1 MSKRSDESITVK
13 TTGALR
19 GIGSGPVL
27 LSLALLLLPW
37 SQAWAGVPTDQL
49 KGSVD
54 QVIHVLEDPAL
65 KSESKA
71 QERRTA
77 IRKEADKI
85 FDWEE
90 TAKRALGTHWRSL
103 SEKDRKEFVSLFA
116 DLLERAYISKIELY
130 SGEKI
135 TYAGDSVDGDVATV
149 KTRFTTKK
157 GTDVPVDYRML
168 KQGDRWLVYDVN
180 VEGVSLVANYRTQ
193 FNRIIQTASYQ
204 ELVTKMKRS
213 QGEFSAP
220 GGGSKEKERVPR
232 S

>member
-1 MSKRSDESITVK
+1 MSKRSDESITLK
-13 TTGALR
+13 TTGALG
-19 GIGSGPVL
+19 GIGSVL
-27 LSLALLLLPW
+27 LGLALLLLPC

-54 QVIHVLEDPAL
+54 QVLHVLQDPAL

-90 TAKRALGTHWRSL
+90 TAKRALGTHWRDL
-103 SEKDRKEFVSLFA
+103 SENDRKEFVSLFA
-116 DLLERAYISKIELY
+116 DLLERSYISKIEQY

-157 GTDVPVDYRML
+157 GTEVPVDYRML
-168 KQGDRWLVYDVN
+168 KRGDRWLVYDVN

-193 FNRIIQTASYQ
+193 FNKIIQTASYQ
-204 ELVTKMKRS
+204 ELVTKMKKS

-220 GGGSKEKERVPR
+220 GASQGKEQGPR

>member
-1 MSKRSDESITVK
+1 MSKRSDASFTVK

-19 GIGSGPVL
+19 AIGSGPVL
-27 LSLALLLLPW
+27 LSLALALLPW
-37 SQAWAGVPTDQL
+37 SRAWAGAPTDQL

-54 QVIHVLEDPAL
+54 QVIHVLQDPVL
-65 KSESKA
+65 KPESKA

-77 IRKEADKI
+77 IRTEADKI

-116 DLLERAYISKIELY
+116 DLLERSYISKIEQY

-168 KQGDRWLVYDVN
+168 KRGDRWLVYDVN
-180 VEGVSLVANYRTQ
+180 VEGVSLVSNYRTQ
-193 FNRIIQTASYQ
+193 FNKIIQTASYQ
-204 ELVTKMKRS
+204 ELVTKMKKS
-213 QGEFSAP
+213 QGEFNAP
-220 GGGSKEKERVPR
+220 GASKEKERVPR